1 MKKVLI
7 LFAVVSIYFMSSEAS
22 AYENENV
29 AVGKLTWV
37 GTIDGGKTII
47 QVEAG
52 ASNTFDPA
60 GRCNGHN
67 YMTFDNTTEGGKS
80 MLSMALAAYVSG
92 KSVRVVIHDDICLT
106 GSFKVYRIDLANWF

>member
-7 LFAVVSIYFMSSEAS
+7 LFAVVSICFVFNEAS
-22 AYENENV
+22 AFEDRNV
-29 AVGKLTWV
+29 AIGKLIWV
-37 GTIDGGKTII
+37 GTIDNGKTYI

-52 ASNTFDPA
+52 ASNTFDPT

-67 YMTFDNTTEGGKS
+67 YMAFDSTTEGGKS

-106 GSFKVYRIDLANWF
+106 GSFKVYRIDLANRF